1 MIPDYQTC
9 MLPLLKFASDEK
21 IHTVQDA
28 VIHIAEIFNLTE
40 EEKQQMLPSG
50 LQSVIFNRVGWART
64 YLKKAGLLED
74 PKRGTFKITKR
85 GLDLLKENISEL
97 NVKYLNRYE
106 EFVAFRNKRNEKNKN
121 ENISIEEIENN
132 ITPEESIEFGFQK
145 LKESISEDIIAGH
158 L

>member
-1 MIPDYQTC
+1 
-9 MLPLLKFASDEK
+9 
-21 IHTVQDA
+21 
-28 VIHIAEIFNLTE
+28 
-40 EEKQQMLPSG
+40 MLPSG